1 MDELRATSSDEPSER
16 HAGSFLVRVWREP
29 SERAE
34 DPGPVRCFV
43 RDLKTGREESLGDVR
58 DLMPLLVTTVDEQEA
73 PLHPVD
79 GISL

>member
-1 MDELRATSSDEPSER
+1 MDEIRPTIPDEPCGR

-34 DPGPVRCFV
+34 GPVRCFV

-58 DLMPLLVTTVDEQEA
+58 DLIALLVATVGEEEGLSSTLPA
-73 PLHPVD
+73 EPTVV
-79 GISL
+79 